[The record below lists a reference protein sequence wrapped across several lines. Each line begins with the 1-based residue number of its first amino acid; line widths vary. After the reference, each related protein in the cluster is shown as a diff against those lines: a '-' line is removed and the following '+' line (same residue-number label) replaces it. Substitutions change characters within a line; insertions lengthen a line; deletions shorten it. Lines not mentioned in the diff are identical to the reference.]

1 MLSWLNTY
9 FVAPIAL
16 LGLLSVCIPIIIHL
30 ISKSKV
36 RPVLFGHLDLIPS
49 GQQKPVTQ
57 IHLTQWLLLLLR
69 ILMLVLLT
77 LMLSKPL
84 FPDSTSTTP
93 GNTRLLVTPAWLEAA
108 SQSQRS
114 ELLDRV
120 NAGDRAWLAG
130 YPATLLSAEQ
140 IQNWRGK
147 GEEQSLINLWATL
160 QDTLRSTSGP
170 VVVYHTGKI
179 EEFNGPRVLLT
190 SLERVEWHQI
200 DALPDGAA
208 AKSIEKIAI
217 GVVESADP
225 TSNLRWQTAL
235 SIIQQYGIESLT
247 WQILPPEQ
255 QIDFTRYALW
265 IDISK
270 RSLISQTNT
279 VLLPE
284 KHLNTPD
291 FPLRLADQLLTITQQ
306 QQQRLSP
313 VLSAQQIQYQS
324 ELTKGVAI
332 TTAIPDH
339 QVSTESDSSP
349 SGLPWLACV
358 LLLLFCTER
367 LVSEYLSPGGKDSQQ

>member
-16 LGLLSVCIPIIIHL
+16 LGLLSVCIPIIIHV

-179 EEFNGPRVLLT
+179 EEFNGPRVLLA

-208 AKSIEKIAI
+208 ANSIEKIAI

-324 ELTKGVAI
+324 ELAKGVAI

>member
-208 AKSIEKIAI
+208 ANSIEKIAI

-291 FPLRLADQLLTITQQ
+291 FPLRLADQLLTITHQ